1 MDIKIHGIEIE
12 LYIQDIRSST
22 VSNGIYSICDNVW
35 VKEPKPIKSY
45 TKHNTEKE
53 LGSWK
58 EHISNVISSGDYDEI
73 VNTINNLYLMRTNSI
88 AVDGEY
94 GKGN

>member
-12 LYIQDIRSST
+12 LYIQDIRSTT

-35 VKEPKPIKSY
+35 IKEPKPIKSY

-53 LGSWK
+53 LG
-58 EHISNVISSGDYDEI
+58 
-73 VNTINNLYLMRTNSI
+73 
-88 AVDGEY
+88 
-94 GKGN
+94 